1 MYFNAQRKKKF
12 LNMFLLSTSSDEL
25 ISSIAL
31 FGTQVGEIVYFI
43 DFFMVPAWVSWVTVR

>member
-1 MYFNAQRKKKF
+1 MPKEKKF

-31 FGTQVGEIVYFI
+31 FGTEVGEIVYFI
-43 DFFMVPAWVSWVTVR
+43 DFLNGSGLG